1 MPRDRL
7 NLEDFRRWALG
18 NLVDNR
24 NRGLFAEWL
33 VGMALDAVEP
43 SSERHEWDAYDLLYR
58 DRKIEVKAAGRSQSW
73 NPDHSAPIR
82 FGIEQKKTSW
92 SAATDTF
99 THHDQ
104 PRRFADVYVF
114 CLHTAVPAE
123 SANVADPDYWQF
135 WVVRASVLDRELG
148 AQKSLGINRL
158 SQIAEPVR
166 WADIRTAVD
175 ECLKEAHVDETGD

>member
-1 MPRDRL
+1 MPQNPL
-7 NLEDFRRWALG
+7 SLEDFRRWALG

-33 VGMALDAVEP
+33 VGMALDVIDKA
-43 SSERHEWDAYDLLYR
+43 SERQEWDAYDLLYR

-73 NPDHSAPIR
+73 NPNHSAPIR

-104 PRRFADVYVF
+104 PQRFADVYVF
-114 CLHTAVPAE
+114 CLHTAVPADNV
-123 SANVADPDYWQF
+123 NVADPDYWQF
-135 WVVRASVLDRELG
+135 WVVRTSVLDGELG
-148 AQKSLGINRL
+148 TQKSLGINRL
-158 SQIAEPVR
+158 DQIAEPVQ
-166 WADIRTAVD
+166 WSDIRATVD
-175 ECLKEAHVDETGD
+175 ECLKETLVDGTGD